1 MAITLTA
8 NYREVLAPETV
19 SIIDELEGNNYDLGC
34 MLEFIDENSE
44 VDFREYYPL
53 YVELGEQH
61 GFEPVDA
68 WVSHAGADEL
78 RHFES
83 AYIGEY
89 LNPRNMAED
98 YFTECTPELDRLDYR
113 IVIDWEATAEYLLDQ
128 EVDRV
133 GDCYFRSTY

>member
-1 MAITLTA
+1 MSITLTVT
-8 NYREVLAPETV
+8 YREVLAPETLSLV
-19 SIIDELEGNNYDLGC
+19 DKLVDDNYDLGC

-44 VDFREYYPL
+44 LDFQEYYPL
-53 YVELGEQH
+53 YVELGEKH

-98 YFTECTPELDRLDYR
+98 YFEDDTSRLDYR
-113 IVIDWEATAEYLLDQ
+113 IVIDWAETAEYLLDQ

-133 GDCYFRSTY
+133 GDFYFRCSF